1 MSLESQKLARRL
13 LQEDLQDLGRQV
25 IEANARVWPQGVDC
39 HYLVIHHKG
48 HTKVRFMPPDVKQQG
63 WKD

>member
-1 MSLESQKLARRL
+1 MPDDKEAIRKSVGMSLKAIGQHLIKVHKA
-13 LQEDLQDLGRQV
+13 
-25 IEANARVWPQGVDC
+25 AWPAEVDC

-48 HTKVRFMPPDVKQQG
+48 HTKVRLMPPDIKEQG